1 VSTRL
6 GDAHGAGSTFANPVI
21 AGFHPDPSV
30 CRVGADYYLAC
41 SSFEYFPGVPV
52 FHSRDLV
59 HWTQVGN
66 ALDRPG
72 QLPLDGA
79 PSSGGVYA
87 PTLRHHDGKF
97 WLVTWNASHGGTVLF
112 TADDPA
118 GPWSDPVRVPGA
130 AGFDP
135 DLAWDE
141 EGRCWCTYAG
151 IEQVRI
157 DPVTGQS
164 LGEPR
169 RLWSGTPGAR
179 FPEAP
184 HLYRIG
190 GYWYLL
196 IAEGGTERGHC
207 VSVARGPE
215 PWGPFEPCPAN
226 PIVSHR
232 STSHAIQN
240 TGHADLVEAPDGSW
254 WMVLL
259 GTRPRGGTP
268 GWHVLGRETFLVP
281 VTWADG
287 WPVAGEVEPVMAAP
301 VTTAP
306 VRAAPAMFPPAMTAP
321 GRPSHPVAASE
332 ERDDFDEPRLHPR
345 WVSLRSR
352 PDQCWSTQERPGW
365 LTLHARDGSLD
376 DSDVTFVG
384 RRQQHLS
391 CRVRVLADAS
401 NGRGGV
407 TVRLDEHHHYEI
419 EAAGGAGGADAEIS
433 ALARIGPLRQVMATQ
448 AVPGGP
454 VVLRIDVI
462 TTKPGL
468 EHPLKEPDM
477 VHLGIEAL
485 DGTVTMLAE
494 LDGRYLS
501 TEVAGGFTGRV
512 IGMYATSGTVAFD
525 WYDYEPIDW
534 PLSLHLAQ
542 LPPQ

>member
-1 VSTRL
+1 VT
-6 GDAHGAGSTFANPVI
+6 GAFGNPVI

-30 CRVGADYYLAC
+30 CRAGEDYYLAC

-59 HWTQVGN
+59 HWSQVGN

-72 QLPLDGA
+72 QLPLAGA
-79 PSSGGVYA
+79 PPSGGVYA

-97 WLVTWNASHGGTVLF
+97 WLITWNASHGGTVLF

-130 AGFDP
+130 TGFDP
-135 DLAWDE
+135 DLAWDAD
-141 EGRCWCTYAG
+141 GRCWCTYAG

-157 DPVTGQS
+157 DPATGQA

-169 RLWSGTPGAR
+169 RLWSGTPGAQ

-207 VSVARGPE
+207 VSVARGRE

-232 STSHAIQN
+232 STGSTIQS

-259 GTRPRGGTP
+259 GTRPRGGFP
-268 GWHVLGRETFLVP
+268 GWHVLGRETYLVP
-281 VTWADG
+281 VTWDEG
-287 WPVAGEVEPVMAAP
+287 WPVAGEVEPAMAAP
-301 VTTAP
+301 P
-306 VRAAPAMFPPAMTAP
+306 WPL
-321 GRPSHPVAASE
+321 HPVAASE
-332 ERDDFDEPRLHPR
+332 GRDDFDEARLHPR

-352 PDQCWSTQERPGW
+352 PDQCWSTQDRPGW
-365 LTLHARDGSLD
+365 LTLRARDGSAD
-376 DSDVTFVG
+376 DPGGSADDPGVTLVG

-391 CRVRVLADAS
+391 CRVRVLADATH
-401 NGRGGV
+401 GRGGV
-407 TVRLDEHHHYEI
+407 TIRLDERHHYEI
-419 EAAGGAGGADAEIS
+419 EATGGAGGADGEIS
-433 ALARIGPLRQVMATQ
+433 ALARIGPLRQAVATQ
-448 AVPGGP
+448 VVPAGP
-454 VVLRIDVI
+454 VVLRIEVI
-462 TTKPGL
+462 ATKPGL

-477 VHLGIEAL
+477 VHLGMEAP
-485 DGTVTMLAE
+485 DGTFTVLAE

-525 WYDYEPIDW
+525 WYDYEPIG
-534 PLSLHLAQ
+534 
-542 LPPQ
+542 